1 MSLLKRQDVVKII
14 HDAINKTADFEYKNG
29 FCINEEDIRA
39 NIYCHV
45 REKLKALKADNS
57 WRVFLNLTAKTSNQ
71 HGAEAYKPDMS
82 FLTLVG
88 NDARVEIFVEI
99 KHWPSEQQIKKDI
112 HKLFELRKA
121 FRKDD
126 PWLIFSAIMGTDIDK
141 SRISELER
149 KMKAL
154 VDESSHLDVFL
165 KPHIYSGHWNEKTQ
179 WDPWRQRLRQ
189 INSDL

>member
-1 MSLLKRQDVVKII
+1 MSSLKRQDVLKII
-14 HDAINKTADFEYKNG
+14 HDAFNKTVDYEYKNG

-45 REKLKALKADNS
+45 REKIKDDKS

-71 HGAEAYKPDMS
+71 HGAEAYKPDLS
-82 FLTLVG
+82 FLTLDE
-88 NDARVEIFVEI
+88 NDAKVEIFVEI
-99 KHWPSEQQIKKDI
+99 KHWPSEQQIKCDI
-112 HKLFELRKA
+112 DKLDELRKA

-126 PWLIFSAIMGTDIDK
+126 PWLIFTAIMGTDIDT

-149 KMKAL
+149 KMKAR
-154 VDESSHLDVFL
+154 VDKSSHLDVFL
-165 KPHIYSGHWNEKTQ
+165 KPHNYSGPWNEKTQ
-179 WDPWRQRLRQ
+179 FDPWRQRLRQ